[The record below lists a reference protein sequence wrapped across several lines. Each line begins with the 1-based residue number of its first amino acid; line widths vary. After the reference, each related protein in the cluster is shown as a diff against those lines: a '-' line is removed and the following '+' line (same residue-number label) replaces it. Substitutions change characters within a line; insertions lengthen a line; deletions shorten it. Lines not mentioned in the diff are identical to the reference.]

1 MKKFWVNVGKAAA
14 YFGAYLG
21 GQLVVSFTVSL
32 VLSVI
37 VSVSMIQPGG
47 SIDMDAYME
56 KANAVLGTAMPYILV
71 LSGLFTILIFFIVAK
86 IRKKKFTQSAGLTK
100 FKPLAVAPI
109 IIGGISFNFAIS
121 FLMNLIPFPE
131 KWVESYETSINQVL
145 GGGGIIMWLA
155 AVIMAPLVEELTF
168 RGFMYTRL
176 KQGMPKWIAVIV
188 SSLAF
193 GIMHGNLIQGI
204 YTFVFGLSLVYVL
217 ERTKS
222 TWACILFHM
231 SFNLVGAV
239 MSSWPV
245 IGEKLDSIWIYIGFT
260 VLTVA
265 MMVWFT
271 IVTKGTKDEE
281 TIEKTEEVQ
290 TIVEAE

>member
-21 GQLVVSFTVSL
+21 AQVVVSFAVSL

-37 VSVSMIQPGG
+37 VSVSMIRPDG

-56 KANAVLGTAMPYILV
+56 KANAAFGEAMPYVLV
-71 LSGLFTILIFFIVAK
+71 LSALLTILVFFIVAK
-86 IRKKKFTQSAGLTK
+86 IRKKKFAQSAELNK
-100 FKPLAVAPI
+100 FKPVTVAPI
-109 IIGGISFNFAIS
+109 VIGGIAFNFAIS

-131 KWVESYETSINQVL
+131 KLVESYENSINQVL
-145 GGGGIIMWLA
+145 GEVGIITWIA
-155 AVIMAPLVEELTF
+155 AVIMAPIVEELTF

-176 KQGMPKWIAVIV
+176 KQGMPKWIAIIV

-193 GIMHGNLIQGI
+193 GIVHGNVIQGI
-204 YTFVFGLSLVYVL
+204 YTFVFGLSLVWIY

-222 TWACILFHM
+222 IWSCILFHM

-239 MSSWPV
+239 MSTWPV
-245 IGEKLDSIWIYIGFT
+245 VAEKLDSLWIYIGFV
-260 VLTVA
+260 VLTVGMA
-265 MMVWFT
+265 VWFALA
-271 IVTKGTKDEE
+271 TKGVKDEVK
-281 TIEKTEEVQ
+281 TIA
-290 TIVEAE
+290 EAE